1 MEFRRTLDALLV
13 AFALI
18 SLSQGKLEKIQ
29 HDRWLY
35 EDYNNLAKHCEL
47 VVDIFFSVSKRKYCL
62 MSGGIL
68 CGRLPNVVIY
78 VVVIHFRPLNSH
90 YR

>member
-1 MEFRRTLDALLV
+1 MMEFRRTLDVLLV

-18 SLSQGKLEKIQ
+18 SLSQGKLEKTA
-29 HDRWLY
+29 
-35 EDYNNLAKHCEL
+35 YNTTDGFMRIIIAKHCEL

-68 CGRLPNVVIY
+68 
-78 VVVIHFRPLNSH
+78 
-90 YR
+90 